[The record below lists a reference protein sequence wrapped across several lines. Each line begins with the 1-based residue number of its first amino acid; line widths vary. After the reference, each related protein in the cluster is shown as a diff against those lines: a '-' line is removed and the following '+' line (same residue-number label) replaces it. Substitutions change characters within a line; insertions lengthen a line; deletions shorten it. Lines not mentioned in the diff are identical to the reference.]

1 MEKDNQIKIKP
12 FVKIRNRN
20 INFITIFFI
29 LSTLLLGILLVTNYL
44 SKEKEQ
50 GYDSTAVLNR
60 VVPIQELALIKY
72 NYTGV
77 IGYKDFIKVLNINV
91 PLTEKSFLL
100 KYNGYIKAGVDF
112 KDMKVEVSGK
122 DVHIS
127 LPRAKILDTLIDE
140 KSIKV
145 YNESMNAF
153 NPLTITDYNKAIL
166 KEKDTMINDAIAQG
180 ILKDASKQ
188 AEMVLTSIMKD
199 MGFENI
205 KITQEITLPRPN

>member
-1 MEKDNQIKIKP
+1 MKIKG
-12 FVKIRNRN
+12 RS

-29 LSTLLLGILLVTNYL
+29 LTTILLTILLVSNNF
-44 SKEKEQ
+44 SKDRKL

-72 NYTGV
+72 NYSGV
-77 IGYKDFIKVLNINV
+77 IGYKDFLKVLKINV

-112 KDMKVEVSGK
+112 ENIKVVVSGK

-127 LPRAKILDTLIDE
+127 LPKARILDTMIDE
-140 KSIKV
+140 KSIRV

-153 NPLTITDYNKAIL
+153 NPLTIADYNKAIM
-166 KEKDTMINDAIAQG
+166 KEKETMVNDAILQG
-180 ILKDASKQ
+180 ILKDATKQ
-188 AEMVLTSIMKD
+188 AEVVLTSIMKD

-205 KITQEITLPRPN
+205 KITQEIKIPNPN

>member
-1 MEKDNQIKIKP
+1 MKIK
-12 FVKIRNRN
+12 NRK

-29 LSTLLLGILLVTNYL
+29 LTTLLLGILLVTNYL
-44 SKEKEQ
+44 SKDKEQ

-72 NYTGV
+72 NYSGV
-77 IGYKDFIKVLNINV
+77 IGYKDFLKILNINV

-112 KDMKVEVSGK
+112 KDMKIEVKDK

-140 KSIKV
+140 RSIKV

-153 NPLTITDYNKAIL
+153 NPLTIADYNKAIM
-166 KEKDTMINDAIAQG
+166 KEKDTMIRDAIAQG
-180 ILKDASKQ
+180 ILKDATNQ

-199 MGFENI
+199 MGFVNI
-205 KITQEITLPRPN
+205 TIIQEITIPRPN

>member
-1 MEKDNQIKIKP
+1 MKIK
-12 FVKIRNRN
+12 RRG

-29 LSTLLLGILLVTNYL
+29 LTTILLSVLLVSN
-44 SKEKEQ
+44 SFRKDKEL
-50 GYDSTAVLNR
+50 GYDSTSILNR
-60 VVPIQELALIKY
+60 VVPIQELALVKY
-72 NYTGV
+72 NYSGV
-77 IGYKDFIKVLNINV
+77 IGYKDFLKILKINV

-112 KDMKVEVSGK
+112 ENMKIDVKGK

-127 LPRAKILDTLIDE
+127 LPRPRILDTLIDE

-153 NPLTITDYNKAIL
+153 NPLTIADYNKAIM
-166 KEKDTMINDAIAQG
+166 KEKDNMINDAISQG
-180 ILKDASKQ
+180 ILNDANKQ
-188 AEMVLTSIMKD
+188 AEVVLTNIMKD

-205 KITQEITLPRPN
+205 KITQEIQIPQPK

>member
-1 MEKDNQIKIKP
+1 M
-12 FVKIRNRN
+12 KIRNRN

-112 KDMKVEVSGK
+112 EDMKVEVSGK

-188 AEMVLTSIMKD
+188 ADMVITSIMKD

-205 KITQEITLPRPN
+205 KITQEITLPKPN

>member
-1 MEKDNQIKIKP
+1 MKISK
-12 FVKIRNRN
+12 RGS

-29 LSTLLLGILLVTNYL
+29 FTTILLAILLFSNKS
-44 SKEKEQ
+44 SKEEEI
-50 GYDSTAVLNR
+50 GYDSTAILNR
-60 VVPIQELALIKY
+60 VVPIQELALVKY
-72 NYTGV
+72 NYSGV
-77 IGYKDFIKVLNINV
+77 IGYKDFLKILKMNV

-112 KDMKVEVSGK
+112 ENMKVEVSGK

-127 LPRAKILDTLIDE
+127 LPRAKILDVSIDE

-153 NPLTITDYNKAIL
+153 NPLTISDYNKAIVRE
-166 KEKDTMINDAIAQG
+166 KETMSNSAISQG
-180 ILKDASKQ
+180 ILRDAAKH
-188 AEMVLTSIMKD
+188 AEILLTTIMKD

-205 KITQEITLPRPN
+205 KITQEIKIPQPQ

>member
-1 MEKDNQIKIKP
+1 MKIK
-12 FVKIRNRN
+12 RRS
-20 INFITIFFI
+20 INFITLFFI
-29 LSTLLLGILLVTNYL
+29 LTTVLLAILLVSNKFSGDKDL
-44 SKEKEQ
+44 

-60 VVPIQELALIKY
+60 VVPIQELALVKY
-72 NYTGV
+72 NYSGV
-77 IGYKDFIKVLNINV
+77 IGYKDFLKILKINV

-112 KDMKVEVSGK
+112 ENMKVEVTGK

-127 LPRAKILDTLIDE
+127 LPRPRILDTLIDE

-153 NPLTITDYNKAIL
+153 NPLTIADYNKAIM
-166 KEKDTMINDAIAQG
+166 KEKDNMINDAISQG
-180 ILKDASKQ
+180 ILNDANKQ
-188 AEMVLTSIMKD
+188 AEVVLTNIMKD

-205 KITQEITLPRPN
+205 KITQEIKIPKPN

>member
-1 MEKDNQIKIKP
+1 M
-12 FVKIRNRN
+12 N
-20 INFITIFFI
+20 ITKRRFNFITLFFI
-29 LSTLLLGILLVTNYL
+29 ATTILLAILLVSVNF
-44 SKEKEQ
+44 SKEKEL

-72 NYTGV
+72 NYSGV
-77 IGYKDFIKVLNINV
+77 IGYKDFVKILKINV

-112 KDMKVEVSGK
+112 ENMKVEVSGK

-127 LPRAKILDTLIDE
+127 LPRARILDTLIDE

-153 NPLTITDYNKAIL
+153 NPLTIADYNKAIV
-166 KEKDTMINDAIAQG
+166 KEKDTMVNDAISQG
-180 ILKDASKQ
+180 ILKDATKQ
-188 AEMVLTSIMKD
+188 AEVVLTSIMKD

-205 KITQEITLPRPN
+205 KITQEIRIPRPN

>member
-1 MEKDNQIKIKP
+1 MRK
-12 FVKIRNRN
+12 RRS

-29 LSTLLLGILLVTNYL
+29 LTTILLAILLFSNKS
-44 SKEKEQ
+44 SKEEGL
-50 GYDSTAVLNR
+50 GYDSTAILNR
-60 VVPIQELALIKY
+60 VVPIQELALVKY
-72 NYTGV
+72 NYSGV
-77 IGYKDFIKVLNINV
+77 IGYKDFLKILKMNV

-112 KDMKVEVSGK
+112 ENMKVEVSGK

-127 LPRAKILDTLIDE
+127 LPRAKILDVSIDE

-153 NPLTITDYNKAIL
+153 NPLTISDYNKAIVRE
-166 KEKDTMINDAIAQG
+166 KETMSNSAISQG
-180 ILKDASKQ
+180 ILRDAAKH
-188 AEMVLTSIMKD
+188 AEIVLTTIMKD

-205 KITQEITLPRPN
+205 KITQEIKIPQPQ

>member
-1 MEKDNQIKIKP
+1 MSK
-12 FVKIRNRN
+12 RRS

-29 LSTLLLGILLVTNYL
+29 LTTILLAILLFSNKS
-44 SKEKEQ
+44 SKEEGL
-50 GYDSTAVLNR
+50 GYDSTAILNR
-60 VVPIQELALIKY
+60 VVPIQELALVKY
-72 NYTGV
+72 NYSGV
-77 IGYKDFIKVLNINV
+77 IGYKDFLKILKMNV

-112 KDMKVEVSGK
+112 ENMKVEVSGK

-127 LPRAKILDTLIDE
+127 LPRAKILDVSIDE

-153 NPLTITDYNKAIL
+153 NPLTISDYNKAIVRE
-166 KEKDTMINDAIAQG
+166 KETMSDSAISQG
-180 ILKDASKQ
+180 ILRDAAKH
-188 AEMVLTSIMKD
+188 AEIVLTTIMKD

-205 KITQEITLPRPN
+205 KITQEIKIPQPQ

>member
-1 MEKDNQIKIKP
+1 MIK
-12 FVKIRNRN
+12 RGR

-29 LSTLLLGILLVTNYL
+29 LTTLLLAIFLVSNRQ
-44 SKEKEQ
+44 SKDQ
-50 GYDSTAVLNR
+50 DLGYDSTAVLNR

-72 NYTGV
+72 NYSGV
-77 IGYKDFIKVLNINV
+77 IGYKDFLKILKINV
-91 PLTEKSFLL
+91 PLTEKYFLL

-112 KDMKVEVSGK
+112 ENMKVQVSDK

-127 LPRAKILDTLIDE
+127 LPRARILDTMIDE

-153 NPLTITDYNKAIL
+153 NPLTIADYNKAIMQE
-166 KEKDTMINDAIAQG
+166 KENMVKGAITQG
-180 ILKDASKQ
+180 ILKDATRQ
-188 AEMVLTSIMKD
+188 AELVLTAIMKD

-205 KITQEITLPRPN
+205 KITQEIMIPQPQ

>member
-1 MEKDNQIKIKP
+1 MNIIKRR
-12 FVKIRNRN
+12 F
-20 INFITIFFI
+20 NFITLFFI
-29 LSTLLLGILLVTNYL
+29 ATTILLAILLVSVNF
-44 SKEKEQ
+44 SKEKEL

-72 NYTGV
+72 NYSGV
-77 IGYKDFIKVLNINV
+77 IGYKDFVKILKINV

-112 KDMKVEVSGK
+112 ENMKVEVSGK

-127 LPRAKILDTLIDE
+127 LPRARILDTMIDE

-153 NPLTITDYNKAIL
+153 NPLTIADYNKAIV
-166 KEKDTMINDAIAQG
+166 KEKDTMMNDAISQG

-188 AEMVLTSIMKD
+188 AEVVLTSIMKD

-205 KITQEITLPRPN
+205 KITQEIRIPRPN

>member
-1 MEKDNQIKIKP
+1 MNIKG
-12 FVKIRNRN
+12 RN

-29 LSTLLLGILLVTNYL
+29 LTTILLTILLVSNNF
-44 SKEKEQ
+44 SKDKKL

-60 VVPIQELALIKY
+60 VVPIQELALIKF

-77 IGYKDFIKVLNINV
+77 IGYKDFLKVLKINV

-112 KDMKVEVSGK
+112 ENLKVEVSGK
-122 DVHIS
+122 DVYIS
-127 LPRAKILDTLIDE
+127 LPKARILDTMIDE
-140 KSIKV
+140 KSIRV

-153 NPLTITDYNKAIL
+153 NPLTIADYNRAIM
-166 KEKDTMINDAIAQG
+166 KEKDTMVNDAISQG
-180 ILKDASKQ
+180 ILKEATKQ
-188 AEMVLTSIMKD
+188 AEIVLTSIMKD

-205 KITQEITLPRPN
+205 KITQEIKIPKPD

>member
-1 MEKDNQIKIKP
+1 MSK
-12 FVKIRNRN
+12 RRS

-29 LSTLLLGILLVTNYL
+29 LTTILLAILLFSNKS
-44 SKEKEQ
+44 SKEEL
-50 GYDSTAVLNR
+50 GYDSTAILNR
-60 VVPIQELALIKY
+60 VVPIQELALVKY
-72 NYTGV
+72 NYAGV
-77 IGYKDFIKVLNINV
+77 IGYKDFLKILKMNE

-112 KDMKVEVSGK
+112 ENMKVEVSGK

-127 LPRAKILDTLIDE
+127 LPRAKILDVSIDE

-153 NPLTITDYNKAIL
+153 NPLTISDYTKAIVRE
-166 KEKDTMINDAIAQG
+166 KETMSNSAISQG
-180 ILKDASKQ
+180 ILRDAAKH
-188 AEMVLTSIMKD
+188 AEIVLTTIMKD

-205 KITQEITLPRPN
+205 KITQEIKIPQPQ

>member
-1 MEKDNQIKIKP
+1 M
-12 FVKIRNRN
+12 N
-20 INFITIFFI
+20 IITRRFNFITLFFI
-29 LSTLLLGILLVTNYL
+29 ATTMLLAILLVSVNFT
-44 SKEKEQ
+44 KEEEL

-60 VVPIQELALIKY
+60 VVPIQELALVKY
-72 NYTGV
+72 NYSGV
-77 IGYKDFIKVLNINV
+77 IGYKDFMKILKINV

-112 KDMKVEVSGK
+112 ENMKVEVSDK

-127 LPRAKILDTLIDE
+127 LPRARILDTMIDE

-153 NPLTITDYNKAIL
+153 NPLTIADYNKAIV
-166 KEKDTMINDAIAQG
+166 KEKDTMVSDAISQG
-180 ILKDASKQ
+180 ILKDATKQ
-188 AEMVLTSIMKD
+188 AEVVLTSIMKD

-205 KITQEITLPRPN
+205 KITQEIRIPRPN

>member
-1 MEKDNQIKIKP
+1 VNIIKRR
-12 FVKIRNRN
+12 F
-20 INFITIFFI
+20 NFITLFFI
-29 LSTLLLGILLVTNYL
+29 ATTILLAILLVSVNF
-44 SKEKEQ
+44 SKEKEL

-72 NYTGV
+72 NYSGV
-77 IGYKDFIKVLNINV
+77 IGYKDFVKILKINV

-112 KDMKVEVSGK
+112 ENMKVEVSGK

-127 LPRAKILDTLIDE
+127 LPRARILDTMIDE

-153 NPLTITDYNKAIL
+153 NPLTIADYNKAIV
-166 KEKDTMINDAIAQG
+166 KEKDTMVNDAISQG

-188 AEMVLTSIMKD
+188 AEVVLTSIMKD

-205 KITQEITLPRPN
+205 KITQEIRIPRPN

>member
-1 MEKDNQIKIKP
+1 MSK
-12 FVKIRNRN
+12 RRS

-29 LSTLLLGILLVTNYL
+29 LTTILLAILLFSNRS
-44 SKEKEQ
+44 SKEEGL
-50 GYDSTAVLNR
+50 GYDSTAILNR
-60 VVPIQELALIKY
+60 VVPIQELALVKY
-72 NYTGV
+72 NYSGV
-77 IGYKDFIKVLNINV
+77 IGYKDFLKILKMNV

-112 KDMKVEVSGK
+112 ENMKVEVSGK

-127 LPRAKILDTLIDE
+127 LPRAKILDVSIDE

-153 NPLTITDYNKAIL
+153 NPLTISDYNKAIVRE
-166 KEKDTMINDAIAQG
+166 KETMSNSAISQG
-180 ILKDASKQ
+180 ILRDAAKH
-188 AEMVLTSIMKD
+188 AEIVLTTIMKD

-205 KITQEITLPRPN
+205 KITQEIKIPQPQ

>member
-1 MEKDNQIKIKP
+1 M
-12 FVKIRNRN
+12 N
-20 INFITIFFI
+20 IITRRFNFITLFFI
-29 LSTLLLGILLVTNYL
+29 ATTVLLALLLVSTNF
-44 SKEKEQ
+44 SKEKEL

-60 VVPIQELALIKY
+60 VVPIQELALVKY
-72 NYTGV
+72 NYSGV
-77 IGYKDFIKVLNINV
+77 IGYKDFMKILKINI

-112 KDMKVEVSGK
+112 ENMKVEVSGK

-127 LPRAKILDTLIDE
+127 LPRARILDTMIDE

-153 NPLTITDYNKAIL
+153 NPLTIADYNNAIV
-166 KEKDTMINDAIAQG
+166 KEKDTMVSDAISQG
-180 ILKDASKQ
+180 ILKDATNQ
-188 AEMVLTSIMKD
+188 AEIVLTSIMKD

-205 KITQEITLPRPN
+205 KITQEIRVPKPN